1 MLGKSP
7 AELTA
12 MGQKARELFDSDRA
26 AFVDNMKDV
35 LEDLRSLLQVAAA
48 AVRIEEAQHVS
59 G

>member
-1 MLGKSP
+1 MGK
-7 AELTA
+7 
-12 MGQKARELFDSDRA
+12 KARELFESDRA

-48 AVRIEEAQHVS
+48 AVRMEEAQHMV